1 MSETQFNLLKADIQ
15 ANGQREHIIVW
26 HGLLVDG
33 RNRLR
38 ACEEL
43 GIEPEI
49 GELLEETDPVQ
60 YALSQNLHRR
70 HLTTAQRSIVAAKL
84 ATLKN
89 GQHEEAASNEAAS
102 QDTAAKLLNVS
113 RASLQR
119 AKHVLENGSTQLASA
134 VESGDVPVSLAE
146 KLLKTG
152 CNKADQKKLVAEG
165 AKAIREF
172 ITVKSP
178 PKQKHERPAIE
189 SDVIAE
195 LNPDSVVENK
205 DAIKSIL
212 GAKSPLVAISTALMK
227 MSQENITAIMLRC
240 EELLEKCEV
249 CD

>member
-84 ATLKN
+84 ATLKH
-89 GQHEEAASNEAAS
+89 GQHSDDTSNDVS
-102 QDTAAKLLNVS
+102 QDDAAKLLTVS
-113 RASLQR
+113 VKSLQR
-119 AKHVLENGSTQLASA
+119 AKHVLENGSTQLAAA

-152 CNKADQKKLVAEG
+152 CNKADQKKLVTEG

-172 ITVKSP
+172 ITAKSP

-240 EELLEKCEV
+240 EELLEKAAA
-249 CD
+249 